1 MATNLRLRRRLLAVA
16 FVTSATAALAACT
29 IEFIDNDD
37 DDWVAD
43 GGDLDAGWAPD
54 GWGGSLDA
62 GGWPDAVDD
71 VDGGSGGS
79 IDAGGWYCGDGIV
92 QGIEQCDNGVQGVN
106 TATCD
111 RDCTVAVG
119 GDALANFPA
128 GEQCDTGNA
137 SVSCDLDC
145 TAVVCGDGLVNT
157 VAGEQCDDGNAVD
170 TDACHNDC
178 TVN

>member
-37 DDWVAD
+37 GD
-43 GGDLDAGWAPD
+43 GQGSGSLDAGFAPD
-54 GWGGSLDA
+54 GWGGGSIDAAPLDGVIA
-62 GGWPDAVDD
+62 E
-71 VDGGSGGS
+71 DGGFPN

-92 QGIEQCDNGVQGVN
+92 QGTEQCDNGVQGVN

-111 RDCTVAVG
+111 RDCTVAAC
-119 GDALANFPA
+119 GDALVNFPA

-170 TDACHNDC
+170 TDACHNNC